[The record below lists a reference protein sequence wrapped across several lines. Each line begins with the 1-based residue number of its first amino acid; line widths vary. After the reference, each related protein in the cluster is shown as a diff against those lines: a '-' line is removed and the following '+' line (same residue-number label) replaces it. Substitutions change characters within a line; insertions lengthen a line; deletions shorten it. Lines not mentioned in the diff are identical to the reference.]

1 VTNRSI
7 PPEEQANVVA
17 RFASSIEETIGFLL
31 WDAVRSY
38 QRAISPILAERGIK
52 LGHYHFLR
60 VLYEHA
66 GLTLRELSDAAH
78 MRGPTVVEAVRDME
92 RRGLVRRKRDPDDA
106 RKVHLFL
113 TAKGRRAH
121 DALVPASARVN
132 RIGVAG
138 LSLQDQERLKEM
150 LRHLRRNMNE
160 HVGMHSAIDFD

>member
-1 VTNRSI
+1 VTNRAV
-7 PPEEQANVVA
+7 PPEEQTNVVA

-38 QRAISPILAERGIK
+38 QRAISPILARRGIK

-92 RRGLVRRKRDPDDA
+92 RHGLVRRKRNANDA

-121 DALVPASARVN
+121 DSLVPASARVN

-138 LSLQDQERLKEM
+138 LTQQDQEKLKAL

-160 HVGMHSAIDFD
+160 HEGMRSDDESD